1 MRRNIC
7 LSNRF
12 FWYFEAVHVNGGQ
25 HLLGLT
31 KCSKAKKKAFE
42 VCALLTGALGKTNL
56 ASQSIIFSINS
67 LFLMVSSALSNA
79 VAVRIGHHAG
89 ANRPAKI
96 QTCFT
101 LASLMGIIAVTL
113 RPSAAVVVTNC

>member
-1 MRRNIC
+1 MPVLYPIFISTAIRKFLQSLGIPGM
-7 LSNRF
+7 LSVATE
-12 FWYFEAVHVNGGQ
+12 W
-25 HLLGLT
+25 
-31 KCSKAKKKAFE
+31 AFE

-56 ASQSIIFSINS
+56 AGQSIILSINS
-67 LFLMVSSALSNA
+67 LLLMVPSALSNA

-101 LASLMGIIAVTL
+101 LASLMGIIAVTV
-113 RPSAAVVVTNC
+113 RT